1 MANCPKCPNSEL
13 RHTLLMDD
21 LPAYGCSSCDGLLL
35 SLMMYRHWR
44 ETESVHLSESPTADL
59 TAMVADRHEPIK
71 CPRCRS
77 LMTKYRISADI
88 PNRVDYCAHCEDIWF
103 DPGEWK
109 CVEAIARSGHFAEI
123 FGRPWQR
130 QIHRKISEEMETQR
144 LKELLGS
151 DYGKFADFREWFQ
164 SHPNRGRL
172 LALLSRKRV

>member
-1 MANCPKCPNSEL
+1 MASCPKCPNSEL
-13 RHTLLMDD
+13 RHTLLMEN

-44 ETESVHLSESPTADL
+44 ESESVHSSDSHTDVVTAI
-59 TAMVADRHEPIK
+59 VADTNEPIT

-88 PNRVDYCAHCEDIWF
+88 PNRLDYCAHCEDMWF
-103 DPGEWK
+103 DPGEWR
-109 CVEAIARSGHFAEI
+109 CVEAIARSGHLAEI

-130 QIHRKISEEMETQR
+130 QIRRKITEEMEIQR

-151 DYGKFADFREWFQ
+151 DYAKFADFRAWFRL
-164 SHPNRGRL
+164 HPNRSRL
-172 LALLSRKRV
+172 LALLTRKRT